1 MRTGG
6 VEARFEETTSMSNV
20 MKVGN
25 LEIVAVRD
33 SSFDA
38 PCAALFP
45 KIGSDAWAPH
55 GEFTSGDPSKLTI
68 SIASFVVRG
77 GGKTTLVDTGLGA
90 KDRPFFGNGR
100 LPDALAEMGIRPAD
114 VDVVL
119 ATHVHVDHVG
129 GHTTKKGDAYV
140 PTFPRAKYLFARAEW
155 DYWTAPDVAKATP
168 WVVDSVLPLE
178 GAAEID
184 LVDGEHRISDEIALI
199 PTPGH
204 TPAHTSFLIS
214 SGGEAAVI
222 LGDVA
227 HSPVQV
233 TETGWLPVFDMDPE
247 RASESRER
255 MMDRIEKERLMLA
268 AGHFPFPGFGRVVR
282 IENKRYWRAL

>member
-1 MRTGG
+1 
-6 VEARFEETTSMSNV
+6 MSNV
-20 MKVGN
+20 LKVGN
-25 LEIVAVRD
+25 VEIVAVLD
-33 SSFDA
+33 SSMVA
-38 PCAALFP
+38 PCSAMFP
-45 KIGSDAWAPH
+45 TVASDAWAPH
-55 GEFTSGDPSKLTI
+55 SEHLTGDGSQLTLSI
-68 SIASFVVRG
+68 SSFVVRG

-100 LPDALAEMGIRPAD
+100 LLDALAELGIRPED

-119 ATHVHVDHVG
+119 ATHIHVDHVG
-129 GHTTKKGDAYV
+129 GHTTKKGDGYA
-140 PTFPRAKYLFARAEW
+140 PAFPRAMHVFTRAEW
-155 DYWTAPDVAKATP
+155 EYWTASAVASAP
-168 WVVDSVLPLE
+168 GNQYVVDSVLPLQ
-178 GAAEID
+178 GAAEIE
-184 LVDGEHRISDEIALI
+184 LVDGEHRLTDEIALI

-233 TETGWLPVFDMDPE
+233 TETGWLPVFDLDPA
-247 RASESRER
+247 RAADSRER
-255 MMDRIEKERLMLA
+255 MIDRIEKEQLLLA

>member
-1 MRTGG
+1 
-6 VEARFEETTSMSNV
+6 MSNV
-20 MKVGN
+20 LKVGN
-25 LEIVAVRD
+25 VEIVAVLD
-33 SSFDA
+33 SSMVA
-38 PCAALFP
+38 PCSAMFP
-45 KIGSDAWAPH
+45 KVTPDAWAPH
-55 GEFTSGDPSKLTI
+55 GEHLTGDGSQLTLSI
-68 SIASFVVRG
+68 SSFVVRG
-77 GGKTTLVDTGLGA
+77 SGTTTLVDTGLGA

-100 LPDALAEMGIRPAD
+100 LPDALAELGIRPED

-119 ATHVHVDHVG
+119 ATHIHVDHVG
-129 GHTTKKGDAYV
+129 GHTTKKGDAYA
-140 PTFPRAKYLFARAEW
+140 PAFPRAKHVFTRAEW
-155 DYWTAPDVAKATP
+155 EYWTAPAVASAP
-168 WVVDSVLPLE
+168 GNQYVVDSVLPLQ
-178 GAAEID
+178 GAAEIE
-184 LVDGEHRISDEIALI
+184 LVNGEHRLTDEIALI

-233 TETGWLPVFDMDPE
+233 TETDWLPVFDLDPA
-247 RASESRER
+247 RAAESRER
-255 MMDRIEKERLMLA
+255 LMDRIEKERLLLA